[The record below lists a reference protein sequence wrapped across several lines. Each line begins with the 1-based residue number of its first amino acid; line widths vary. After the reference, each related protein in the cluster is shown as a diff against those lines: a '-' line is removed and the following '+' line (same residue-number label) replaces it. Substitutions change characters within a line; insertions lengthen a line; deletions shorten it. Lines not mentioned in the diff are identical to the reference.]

1 MPRSTDELLARLLEG
16 IERELPRAVALRH
29 RLHAAPELAHAEERT
44 AVSIDAELPV
54 ASRTVAGTGRIALID
69 CTRAESSAGE
79 GAIADDGPLRARPIA
94 VRAELDGL
102 PLRERTGAAF
112 AARGEAMHACGH
124 DVHMAALVALTRAA
138 HALAQEDALPVALL
152 AVFQPSEEAYPSGAQ
167 QLAQAE
173 LAELAPAAVVAAHV
187 HPELPWGSA
196 ALDTGTVNASCDA
209 FEVVVEGE
217 PAHGA
222 YPHRGRDPILALAQI
237 VVALHAQLGRRIDP
251 LQPASLTVGVLEAGS
266 AENVIPASARARGAL
281 RAHRPQDRLAL
292 HDLVEEVSRDVATAY
307 GCRATVELMPGEPAL
322 ENDPA
327 IVTLA
332 RELLPLAGLTTAAPW
347 RSCGSDDF
355 AFFGALAPLAMAFVG
370 LDGAD
375 GFLAR
380 PLHHPE
386 LLPPDAAVGAVARA
400 QAVLYVAAARLYD

>member
-1 MPRSTDELLARLLEG
+1 MPRSTDELLARLLDG

-44 AVSIDAELPV
+44 AASVAAELPV
-54 ASRTVAGTGRIALID
+54 ASRTVAATGRLALI
-69 CTRAESSAGE
+69 ASGE
-79 GAIADDGPLRARPIA
+79 GIDPGRGEDPMRGRPIA

-112 AARGEAMHACGH
+112 AASGEAMHACGH

-138 HALAQEDALPVALL
+138 HTLAEADALPAPLL
-152 AVFQPSEEAYPSGAQ
+152 AVFQPSEEAYPSGAR

-173 LAELAPAAVVAAHV
+173 LGELAPAAVVAAHV

-196 ALDTGTVNASCDA
+196 ALDSGTINASCDA

-222 YPHRGRDPILALAQI
+222 YPHRGRDPILALAQV

-266 AENVIPASARARGAL
+266 AENVIPPHARARGAL

-292 HDLVEEVSRDVATAY
+292 RELVEEVSRDVATAY
-307 GCRATVELMPGEPAL
+307 GCRASVELMPGEPAL

-332 RELLPLAGLTTAAPW
+332 RELMPLAGLTTAAAW

-375 GFLAR
+375 GFRAR

>member
-1 MPRSTDELLARLLEG
+1 MPRSTDELLARLLDG

-29 RLHAAPELAHAEERT
+29 RLHATPELAHAEEQT
-44 AVSIDAELPV
+44 AASIDAELPV
-54 ASRTVAGTGRIALID
+54 ASRTVAATGRLALIGPD
-69 CTRAESSAGE
+69 AGIDQGRVEGPTRG
-79 GAIADDGPLRARPIA
+79 RPIA

-102 PLRERTGAAF
+102 PLREGTGAAF
-112 AARGEAMHACGH
+112 AASGEAMHACGH

-138 HALAQEDALPVALL
+138 HTLAQADALPVPLL

-251 LQPASLTVGVLEAGS
+251 LQPASLTVGVLEAGT
-266 AENVIPASARARGAL
+266 AENVIPSHARARGAL

-292 HDLVEEVSRDVATAY
+292 RELVEEVSRDVATAY
-307 GCRATVELMPGEPAL
+307 GCRATVELMAGEPAL

-327 IVTLA
+327 IVELA
-332 RELLPLAGLTTAAPW
+332 RELLPLAGLTAAAAW

-386 LLPPDAAVGAVARA
+386 LLPPDAAVAAVARA